1 MPTLRAIAGLALAG
15 LVIGGCASDAVPSS
29 STGPASSDTPS
40 PSRVEP
46 SVEPT
51 PSEPTPATS
60 VAPPDQPT
68 ALWSE
73 VTDTAL
79 GTTAEW
85 TNKVEIGDIDGD
97 GRPDLLFANGGDYES
112 PGTAV
117 PVRAFANDGS
127 GAFREVT
134 STVFG
139 DATFLSRVAKVADVD
154 GDGDS
159 DLVVGGTYGTPTRL
173 FRGAGDGTY
182 TEGAEAVPATPDERR
197 RPRGRRRG
205 RRWRPRPRACRLG
218 RREAPWRMP
227 VDRSGCGAMT
237 EARFAEAAAGN
248 ARRRRSGSRGI
259 SSSWMSTTTGTSM
272 PSCPA
277 RCARVGSCSRTTARA
292 ASRTSRPGDC
302 PQFTNNYE
310 FEAMDL
316 DGDGDLRPRDD
327 QRRAGQRATGSREHV
342 LRNDER
348 LVRRRDRRVV
358 ASRGEHRARTTTWSP
373 SSTTSP
379 TAMPTSSCGSLF
391 GNPDRLLVND
401 GTGHLTVV
409 ASTRSTRRSLDR
421 QPRRIPV
428 ADLDGDARG
437 STLRFS
443 RRAR

>member
-112 PGTAV
+112 PGAAV

-182 TEGAEAVPATPDERR
+182 TEGAEAVPATPMSVGDLEAGDVDADGDLDLVLADWGEGSPMENAGGPVRL
-197 RPRGRRRG
+197 
-205 RRWRPRPRACRLG
+205 WRNDG
-218 RREAPWRMP
+218 
-227 VDRSGCGAMT
+227 G
-237 EARFAEAAAGN
+237 RFAEAGPAMPDTQVRFSWDLELVDVDGDWDLDAVVSCKMCPGGLLLENDGAG
-248 ARRRRSGSRGI
+248 GF
-259 SSSWMSTTTGTSM
+259 TD
-272 PSCPA
+272 
-277 RCARVGSCSRTTARA
+277 VTAGRL
-292 ASRTSRPGDC
+292 
-302 PQFTNNYE
+302 PQFTNNYDY
-310 FEAMDL
+310 EAMDL
-316 DGDGDLRPRDD
+316 DGDGDPSFVTINDGPDSGRGFTRARSP
-327 QRRAGQRATGSREHV
+327 QRQ
-342 LRNDER
+342 R
-348 LVRRRDRRVV
+348 LVRRCDQRVV
-358 ASRGEHRARTTTWSP
+358 ASRGEHRARTTTWPCSWTP
-373 SSTTSP
+373 TP
-379 TAMPTSSCGSLF
+379 TATPTSSS
-391 GNPDRLLVND
+391 DRWTAT
-401 GTGHLTVV
+401 TGCCATLGP
-409 ASTRSTRRSLDR
+409 ASCR
-421 QPRRIPV
+421 
-428 ADLDGDARG
+428 
-437 STLRFS
+437 
-443 RRAR
+443 